1 MSKIIFYVFMT
12 VIIVFHKIN
21 SFSIR
26 VLNAPLCLLNLTF
39 PSRMKILWF
48 PSMFGMIRLLSA
60 DSLTFCE
67 LVKP

>member
-26 VLNAPLCLLNLTF
+26 VLNAPSCLLTLTF
-39 PSRMKILWF
+39 PSRMRIFWF
-48 PSMFGMIRLLSA
+48 PSMLRMIRLLSA
-60 DSLTFCE
+60 DSLTFCA

>member
-1 MSKIIFYVFMT
+1 MT

-26 VLNAPLCLLNLTF
+26 VLNAPSRLLIPTF
-39 PSRMKILWF
+39 PLRMKILWF
-48 PSMFGMIRLLSA
+48 PSMLKMIRLLST
-60 DSLTFCE
+60 DSLTFCK